1 MVDRTVLQYQLL
13 EKLGAGGMG
22 EVYKARDTRL
32 NRFVAMKVLP
42 AGMAGDLE
50 HRRRF
55 VHEAQA
61 ASGLNHPNIITI
73 YDIVTDGNTQYMV
86 MEYLSGRTLLELVP
100 KDGLPV
106 PEAIQYAAQMADA
119 LGTAHAAGIIH
130 RDLKPAN
137 VMVTGAGLV
146 KVLDFGLA
154 KLIEGVAGDHFGTTV
169 TAIGV
174 PLTVEG
180 TVMGTV
186 NYMSPEQAEG
196 RRVTARSD
204 IFSFGAVLYEMLTGQ
219 CAFRGSSPIS
229 TLSAV
234 LRDGIQPI
242 VELSPDV
249 PFELESIVETCLK
262 KDPDQ
267 RFQSMREIQEALA
280 PLKRLY
286 DPGATHDVPTMRTPR
301 APATL
306 RGVAPAPVK
315 PRASKV
321 LAIGIAAGLL
331 ALAAAVG
338 GYWWIMRNGSAPPAA
353 RAPSTT
359 ATRLP
364 ADGTLN
370 NDSIVEMVEA
380 KVAPDVIVSQ
390 IRSSKTNFNMSAAE
404 VIRLSKAG
412 VPAAVIETMRNP
424 GAEPASEA
432 STAAAANVPVDT
444 PVVLGDA
451 LPIRLTLAEDIPN
464 DAAEGDPVR
473 FRVAHDVRV
482 EDTVVIARGAT
493 ATGAIVDGAKKR
505 ILGIGGKVT
514 FRLERVGAVN
524 GQQVTIRA
532 TEGRHR
538 DGSSKRPVNTS
549 ASKSK
554 GVAAAAGGDY
564 MGYVDGANTVTVK
577 R

>member
-73 YDIVTDGNTQYMV
+73 YDIVNDGNTQYMV
-86 MEYLSGRTLLELVP
+86 MEYVSGRTLLELVP

-119 LGTAHAAGIIH
+119 LGAAHTAGIIH

-137 VMVTGAGLV
+137 VMITGAGLV

-196 RRVTARSD
+196 KRVTARSD
-204 IFSFGAVLYEMLTGQ
+204 IFSFGAVLYEMLTGR
-219 CAFRGSSPIS
+219 CAFRGGSPIS

-234 LRDGIQPI
+234 LRDDIRPI

-280 PLKRLY
+280 PLKRRY

-301 APATL
+301 APGTL
-306 RGVAPAPVK
+306 RGVAPAPVN
-315 PRASKV
+315 PRPSKV
-321 LAIGIAAGLL
+321 LAVGIAAGLL
-331 ALAAAVG
+331 ALAAAAG
-338 GYWWIMRNGSAPPAA
+338 GYWWNRSAPPAA
-353 RAPSTT
+353 HVPSTT

-390 IRSSKTNFNMSAAE
+390 IRASKTNFNMSAAE

-424 GAEPASEA
+424 SAEPATGA
-432 STAAAANVPVDT
+432 SPAAAANAPVNT

-473 FRVAHDVRV
+473 FKVAHDVRV

-493 ATGAIVDGAKKR
+493 ATGAIVDAAKKR
-505 ILGIGGKVT
+505 ILGIGAKVT
-514 FRLERVGAVN
+514 FRLERVDAVD

-532 TEGRHR
+532 TEVRHR

-549 ASKSK
+549 ARKSK